1 MSLWVLD
8 VFPYVGFCSSPCDEE
23 TGQLYMLCPLLLPIV
38 FSPVR
43 RRSWLSRNLLWFNWQ
58 RVEGETVSPLICI
71 RNSWM
76 WRVLDLCRLVIHQIG
91 DSMSFVILFQRLWI
105 CKLVVDCQD
114 AWSSSLQDLGQKDV
128 KSRTSCAKNVVKV
141 LYAWGIKHRTVTD
154 TLPETNS
161 KSTWKWMVGRF
172 SSFPF
177 FLFRPIFRDYVRF
190 REGISRNKMT
200 SHGNFFRFAIVFVRV
215 RQCFRVWSCVV
226 MSNMSSLS
234 EELQRRGL
242 RGLNSRFGAFDLWTK
257 SNLSNEK
264 KTWLV
269 VWYRG
274 WNPTQLYGDYFISQ
288 YKDPY

>member
-1 MSLWVLD
+1 
-8 VFPYVGFCSSPCDEE
+8 
-23 TGQLYMLCPLLLPIV
+23 
-38 FSPVR
+38 
-43 RRSWLSRNLLWFNWQ
+43 
-58 RVEGETVSPLICI
+58 
-71 RNSWM
+71 M

-91 DSMSFVILFQRLWI
+91 DSMSFVILFQRFAI

-141 LYAWGIKHRTVTD
+141 LYAWGVKHRTVTD

-172 SSFPF
+172 ASFPF

-200 SHGNFFRFAIVFVRV
+200 SYGNLRFAHFFRSSPTVAVFL
-215 RQCFRVWSCVV
+215 WSCVV

-242 RGLNSRFGAFDLWTK
+242 PGEKNSLVLWFMEPKQFEQCSK
-257 SNLSNEK
+257 S
-264 KTWLV
+264 WLV

-288 YKDPY
+288 YKDPVINQSVFHGMSFTGFV